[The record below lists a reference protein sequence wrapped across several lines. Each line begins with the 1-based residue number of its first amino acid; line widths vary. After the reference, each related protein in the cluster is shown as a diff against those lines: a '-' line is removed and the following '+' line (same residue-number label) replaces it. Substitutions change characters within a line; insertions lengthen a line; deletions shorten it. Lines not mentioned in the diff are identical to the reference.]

1 MKHVYFLIIALV
13 AMLSFA
19 GCETQDDG
27 EKLQARQQAEQ
38 TKLAVQ
44 STGMPAITNFTEKK
58 NLKMILEMR
67 DNAGLRT
74 YTYMRD
80 MQGNLHK
87 LCDSI
92 GYPIPYSTQY
102 TNPQQTIEG
111 NTQGEF
117 TSIPMADP
125 NGLYSPESANGTY
138 VMCLDPKEKKTVPV
152 YVEENLITSPYTLG
166 DK

>member
-1 MKHVYFLIIALV
+1 MKRVYFLVVALIAV
-13 AMLSFA
+13 LSFA
-19 GCETQDDG
+19 GCDVEESG
-27 EKLQARQQAEQ
+27 EQLQARQQAEQ
-38 TKLAVQ
+38 TKIAVQ

-58 NLKMILEMR
+58 NMKMILEMR

-80 MQGNLHK
+80 MHGNMHK

-102 TNPQQTIEG
+102 TNPQQVYKSQYG
-111 NTQGEF
+111 N
-117 TSIPMADP
+117 IAYPMADP

-138 VMCLDPKEKKTVPV
+138 VMCLDPKEKKAVPI
-152 YVEENLITSPYTLG
+152 YVEENLITSPYEL
-166 DK
+166 